1 MSPSEL
7 EQLIEQRPMPNFRLT
22 LASGDE
28 IIITDA
34 DEPFVIGLALILGG
48 DRQKQDITIDS
59 KLVSVPNIVM
69 AEPIG
74 RRPRASIRRRTR

>member
-7 EQLIEQRPMPNFRLT
+7 EQLIENRPMPNFRLT
-22 LASGDE
+22 LASGDQ

-48 DRQKQDITIDS
+48 DREKQDITVDCR
-59 KLVSVPNIVM
+59 LVSVPNIVM
-69 AEPIG
+69 AEPVAG
-74 RRPRASIRRRTR
+74 RPRAIGRRRTR